1 MRGRAGR
8 ILTHMTTI
16 QFELERTIQA
26 PIDQVFA
33 RLIDINGYNE
43 WMDKKKSMLKQ
54 TRQTSP
60 GEPGLGTTYEDDTK
74 QGSMPGEIAELEAPF
89 KVVFHWWEK
98 SKRGK
103 LSFEGWPGFSLR
115 AVGETETLVRH
126 HATLNI
132 YGAYRLAKPIFSR
145 MAVRERT
152 ITLEALKKSFEP
164 ESGSARA

>member
-1 MRGRAGR
+1 MLRCAGS
-8 ILTHMTTI
+8 ILSHMTTI

-43 WMDKKKSMLKQ
+43 WMDRKSLLKQ

-60 GEPGLGTTYEDDTK
+60 GEPAVGTTYEDDTK
-74 QGSMPGEIAELEAPF
+74 QGSLPGEFAEFEAPY

-98 SKRGK
+98 SKNGK
-103 LSFEGWPGFSLR
+103 VTFEGWPGFSLQSS
-115 AVGETETLVRH
+115 GEDETLVRH

-132 YGAYRLAKPIFSR
+132 YGAYRLAKPVFR
-145 MAVRERT
+145 RLAVRERT
-152 ITLEALKKSFEP
+152 LTIEALKKSFEP
-164 ESGSARA
+164 GSGSARA